1 VEHPVVILTGRHRPH
16 QAFLLL
22 VSVVTGVAYTVGA
35 PPPASVTALLP
46 HWAVLVWAGGL
57 VVSGIVGLIGTFG
70 RGGWALQVEQASMLL
85 GAGALMW
92 YTAAVV
98 QFGWRGLFAAS
109 ITIAWACANLA
120 RAAQIRRDLRHVR

>member
-1 VEHPVVILTGRHRPH
+1 MERPVVILTGRHRPH

-22 VSVVTGVAYTVGA
+22 VSVVTGFAYTVGA

-70 RGGWALQVEQASMLL
+70 RALQVEQASMLL

-92 YTAAVV
+92 YTLAVV

-109 ITIAWACANLA
+109 ITIAWAMANLA
-120 RAAQIRRDLRHVR
+120 RAAQIRRDLRNRL